1 MFMLIIN
8 RMEEDLK
15 TKAKNYYM
23 IACIAEKLG
32 MCSESAS
39 NFFKALF
46 AADDFIIAKI
56 GERPKDHTERFRIL
70 KLRFPEL
77 YIITDKLFSAYRRTY
92 TQELKK
98 EELEL
103 VKKRIKD
110 AFKNTNIEIPTDK
123 EIKEKLTELVKKGKI
138 LG

>member
-1 MFMLIIN
+1 M
-8 RMEEDLK
+8 R
-15 TKAKNYYM
+15 
-23 IACIAEKLG
+23 
-32 MCSESAS
+32 SESAS
-39 NFFKALF
+39 NFFNALF
-46 AADDFIIAKI
+46 AADDSILAKI
-56 GERPKDHTERFRIL
+56 GERPKDHTERFRVL
-70 KLRFPEL
+70 KLKFPGL
-77 YIITDKLFSAYRRTY
+77 YIITDKLFSTYRRTY

-110 AFKNTNIEIPTDK
+110 AFKNTNIKIPTDE